1 MIKKLL
7 IMKKLL
13 FMLTVFL
20 SVATTNFSS
29 AQAVSAVNTTAPGVC
44 DGYAVLVDSVNVNP
58 TSIYWASSGA
68 VIQQGGYY
76 VSGLCAGTYTVT
88 YTNGSGMSQTYTFI
102 IQDGAGNPCSG
113 FYADVI
119 TTAVTDTVACDGAID
134 VFPYG
139 GSAPYTYSWGS
150 PTFGS
155 SSSVTGIC
163 PGSYYCVVTDAAGC
177 TYTVQCTVIDS
188 TNNGG
193 NPCSGFYAGIS
204 VYPSSDSLSC
214 DGSMEIVPYGG
225 TAPYTYSLASGV
237 SYPTGT
243 ITDLCPGTYTVVV
256 VDGNGCYYT
265 VSGSVLDSSY
275 YFPDSSNIIS
285 NPTFG
290 DSTIVDTLDYSWIYD
305 CTFDLSSIDS
315 AYVIQNSSLGSDSV
329 LVTWIMIDAA
339 GQVVGTYTVGYPT
352 GGVSGVVTVYLSV
365 LCPQHA
371 PGDNAL
377 IATDQIYLQP
387 SSLGIET
394 IVSDEVR
401 VLNPFDGSLEISF
414 EKSADRTILLY
425 DLKGAVVYSE
435 SSCSKEVSVDTRHVQ
450 KGMYILSIQE
460 GAKVYQK
467 KLIK

>member
-1 MIKKLL
+1 M
-7 IMKKLL
+7 
-13 FMLTVFL
+13 
-20 SVATTNFSS
+20 
-29 AQAVSAVNTTAPGVC
+29 
-44 DGYAVLVDSVNVNP
+44 Y
-58 TSIYWASSGA
+58 
-68 VIQQGGYY
+68 
-76 VSGLCAGTYTVT
+76 GLCAGTYTVT
-88 YTNGSGMSQTYTFI
+88 YTDGFGTSQTYTFTI
-102 IQDGAGNPCSG
+102 LDGTGDPCAGFFVYTSTTPVTDSTLCNG
-113 FYADVI
+113 TI
-119 TTAVTDTVACDGAID
+119 TAV
-134 VFPYG
+134 PYSG
-139 GSAPYTYSWGS
+139 TIPYTYSWGS
-150 PTFGS
+150 PSFGTTS
-155 SSSVTGIC
+155 TVSSVC
-163 PGSYYCVVTDAAGC
+163 PGSYYVVVTDANGC
-177 TYTVQCTVIDS
+177 TYTALCTVVDS
-188 TNNGG
+188 SNTG
-193 NPCSGFYAGIS
+193 NDPCSGFYAGIS
-204 VYPSSDSLSC
+204 VYPSADSLSC

-265 VSGSVLDSSY
+265 VSGSALDSSY

>member
-1 MIKKLL
+1 
-7 IMKKLL
+7 MKKLL
-13 FMLTVFL
+13 LMLTVFL

-29 AQAVSAVNTTAPGVC
+29 AQAVSAGNTTAPGVC
-44 DGYAVLVDSVNVNP
+44 DGYAVLMDSVNVSP

-88 YTNGSGMSQTYTFI
+88 YIDGSGISQTYTFTVL
-102 IQDGAGNPCSG
+102 DGAGDPCAG
-113 FYADVI
+113 FFAYVY
-119 TTAVTDTVACDGAID
+119 TTPVTDPTLCNGTMTAAVGS
-134 VFPYG
+134 G
-139 GSAPYTYSWGS
+139 GTAPYTYSWGS
-150 PTFGS
+150 PSFATT
-155 SSSVTGIC
+155 SSVSGVC
-163 PGSYYCVVTDAAGC
+163 PGSYYCVVTDANGC
-177 TYTVQCTVIDS
+177 AYTVQCTVIDS

-193 NPCSGFYAGIS
+193 NPCSGFYAGVS

-225 TAPYTYSLASGV
+225 TAPYTFSLASGL
-237 SYPTGT
+237 SYPTGS
-243 ITDLCPGTYTVVV
+243 IGNLCPGTYVVAV
-256 VDGNGCYYT
+256 TDANGCAYSVAGT
-265 VSGSVLDSSY
+265 VIDSSY
-275 YFPDSSNIIS
+275 YFPDSTNIIS
-285 NPTFG
+285 NSTFG

-315 AYVIQNSSLGSDSV
+315 AYVIDNSALGADSV
-329 LVTWIMIDAA
+329 LVTWVMIDAA
-339 GQVVGTYTVGYPT
+339 GQLVGTYTVGYPT
-352 GGVSGVVTVYLSV
+352 GGVSGVVTIYLSV

-394 IVSDEVR
+394 LASNEVS

-414 EKSADRTILLY
+414 EKPADRTILLY

-435 SSCSKEVSVDTRHVQ
+435 SSSSKEVSFDTRHVQ
-450 KGMYILSIQE
+450 KGMYILSIKE
-460 GAKVYQK
+460 GSKVYQK